1 MQERLN
7 QEVKQWA
14 VCFDY
19 FIYKTVDPD
28 DQSRYFQMYDLKK
41 PECLTLIEDF
51 LRDESYGHFVFNNN
65 KFYAANSTCIKIA
78 FVKPS
83 NQEYTTVKRKIDPK
97 NIATIQLGSAEG
109 KVHGMGLTLDGYV
122 SENTANKHDFVHVFL
137 EVAKD
142 NKISSNMLEVST
154 ASLPPYRF
162 EYKLVE
168 FREYTPRSNER
179 HQDDPI

>member
-1 MQERLN
+1 MVLKQALWATARGIPFFVDLHGGANTNYLLQVWHQGRKIMQERLN

-28 DQSRYFQMYDLKK
+28 EQSRYFQMYDLKK

-83 NQEYTTVKRKIDPK
+83 NQEYT
-97 NIATIQLGSAEG
+97 
-109 KVHGMGLTLDGYV
+109 KVTQNLCVRLRLCAAAY
-122 SENTANKHDFVHVFL
+122 
-137 EVAKD
+137 
-142 NKISSNMLEVST
+142 
-154 ASLPPYRF
+154 
-162 EYKLVE
+162 
-168 FREYTPRSNER
+168 
-179 HQDDPI
+179 